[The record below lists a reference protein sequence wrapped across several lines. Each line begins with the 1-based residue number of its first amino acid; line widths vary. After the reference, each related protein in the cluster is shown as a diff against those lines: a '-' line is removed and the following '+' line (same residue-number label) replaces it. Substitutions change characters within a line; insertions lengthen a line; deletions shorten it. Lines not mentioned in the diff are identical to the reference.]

1 MKKGVDDSLKT
12 APKRAP
18 NDDLDLRKRRTGEF
32 AFGETLTL
40 ASKALETDPIA
51 MRVPAH
57 TTSPLY
63 SVLERFANIE
73 KTVGIMLATNESEI
87 FTFASSDTP
96 IARLLAEDIPAVANA
111 KKDLDALMRRQESSQ
126 GALEKEYKKL
136 ERLKSAAEEDTDMEA
151 LKSQQVRAVWENG
164 LLRWRGGFDDRPQ
177 LQLTILSPQLVLMRA
192 DVMRSDRSLRLLSV
206 VRETLTNTLMM
217 EIECSTVGPLL

>member
-1 MKKGVDDSLKT
+1 MFQAAKQLKKGVDDSLKT
-12 APKRAP
+12 APKRPP

-51 MRVPAH
+51 MRVSLSQH
-57 TTSPLY
+57 CTCSPLY

-73 KTVGIMLATNESEI
+73 KTIGIMLATNESEI

-96 IARLLAEDIPAVANA
+96 IARLLADDIPAVGNA

-126 GALEKEYKKL
+126 GTLEKEYKKL

-151 LKSQQVRAVWENG
+151 LKSQQVRAGKLPPSIEG
-164 LLRWRGGFDDRPQ
+164 RRG
-177 LQLTILSPQLVLMRA
+177 
-192 DVMRSDRSLRLLSV
+192 
-206 VRETLTNTLMM
+206 
-217 EIECSTVGPLL
+217 

>member
-1 MKKGVDDSLKT
+1 MFPSICLQAAKQLKKGVDDSLKT
-12 APKRAP
+12 APKKAP

-40 ASKALETDPIA
+40 ASKALEADPIA
-51 MRVPAH
+51 IGRVSPH

-73 KTVGIMLATNESEI
+73 KTVGIMLATNETEI

-126 GALEKEYKKL
+126 GALEKEYKRL
-136 ERLKSAAEEDTDMEA
+136 ERLRSAAEEDSDMEA
-151 LKSQQVRAVWENG
+151 LKSQQVV
-164 LLRWRGGFDDRPQ
+164 Q
-177 LQLTILSPQLVLMRA
+177 H
-192 DVMRSDRSLRLLSV
+192 SLEGQCR
-206 VRETLTNTLMM
+206 
-217 EIECSTVGPLL
+217 

>member
-1 MKKGVDDSLKT
+1 MNAEYEKNRGKIVRPITSICLQAAKQLKKGVDDSLKT
-12 APKRAP
+12 APKKAP

-40 ASKALETDPIA
+40 ASKALEADPIA
-51 MRVPAH
+51 IGRVSPH

-73 KTVGIMLATNESEI
+73 KTVGIMLATNETEI

-126 GALEKEYKKL
+126 GALEKEYKRL
-136 ERLKSAAEEDTDMEA
+136 ERLRSAAEEDSDMEA
-151 LKSQQVRAVWENG
+151 LKSQQVV
-164 LLRWRGGFDDRPQ
+164 Q
-177 LQLTILSPQLVLMRA
+177 H
-192 DVMRSDRSLRLLSV
+192 SLEGQCR
-206 VRETLTNTLMM
+206 
-217 EIECSTVGPLL
+217 

>member
-12 APKRAP
+12 APKKAP

-40 ASKALETDPIA
+40 ASKALEADPIA
-51 MRVPAH
+51 IGRVSPH

-73 KTVGIMLATNESEI
+73 KTVGIMLATNETEI

-126 GALEKEYKKL
+126 GALEKEYKRL
-136 ERLKSAAEEDTDMEA
+136 ERLRSAAEEDSDMEA
-151 LKSQQVRAVWENG
+151 LKSQQV
-164 LLRWRGGFDDRPQ
+164 Q
-177 LQLTILSPQLVLMRA
+177 H
-192 DVMRSDRSLRLLSV
+192 SLH
-206 VRETLTNTLMM
+206 
-217 EIECSTVGPLL
+217 

>member
-1 MKKGVDDSLKT
+1 MASLKFTRCLPRIPVTTIFDGAKKKPRGLSRRIRSRFVRSSFQAAKQLKKGVDDSLKT
-12 APKRAP
+12 APKRPP

-51 MRVPAH
+51 MRVSLSQH
-57 TTSPLY
+57 CTCSPLY

-73 KTVGIMLATNESEI
+73 KTIGIMLATNESEI

-96 IARLLAEDIPAVANA
+96 IARLLAEDIPAVGNA

-126 GALEKEYKKL
+126 GTLEKEYKKL

-151 LKSQQVRAVWENG
+151 LKSQQVRAGKLPPSIEG
-164 LLRWRGGFDDRPQ
+164 RRG
-177 LQLTILSPQLVLMRA
+177 
-192 DVMRSDRSLRLLSV
+192 
-206 VRETLTNTLMM
+206 
-217 EIECSTVGPLL
+217 